1 MVLSF
6 SIFFELGRP
15 NYLNDASNSKI
26 VELVCDLNKL
36 AYPNSFIMVDYW
48 QLVMLGA
55 IAGFT
60 IFLGLPIAAVKNV
73 SPNKKGLLNALALGI
88 LIFLIVDVF
97 SHAWEST
104 ESAASNAF
112 SGHAP
117 ISEAVL
123 AIIAM
128 FGGIAIGLL
137 SLVLYE
143 SRMHR
148 NSVPEIL
155 SIENIKNGDDH
166 LKQLFH
172 ESNAYRLAMMIAI
185 GIGAHNFSE
194 GLAIGQSYVSGAV
207 GLAILLIIGF
217 GAHNATEGF
226 GIAGPLTGL
235 KNKPKIK
242 FLLLVGLIGGGPTF
256 IGTILGSMWV
266 SDLAFILFL
275 SIAGG
280 ALIYVSLLMYNSG
293 RRYTS
298 NTIMMTGILLGLCAG
313 FLSDLVVSL
322 GGA

>member
-1 MVLSF
+1 M
-6 SIFFELGRP
+6 
-15 NYLNDASNSKI
+15 
-26 VELVCDLNKL
+26 ELVCDLNKL
-36 AYPNSFIMVDYW
+36 AYPNEIIMVDYW
-48 QLVMLGA
+48 QLVILGA

-60 IFLGLPIAAVKNV
+60 IFLGLPIAAVKNI
-73 SPNKKGLLNALALGI
+73 SSNKKGLLNALALGI
-88 LIFLIVDVF
+88 LVFLIVDVF

-104 ESAASNAF
+104 ESAAKDAF

-117 ISEAVL
+117 MSDAVL
-123 AIIAM
+123 ALVAM
-128 FGGIAIGLL
+128 FGGVAIGLIG
-137 SLVLYE
+137 LVLYE
-143 SRMHR
+143 ARMHR
-148 NSVPEIL
+148 NSVPQIL
-155 SIENIKNGDDH
+155 SLDNIKNGDDH

-172 ESNAYRLAMMIAI
+172 EANAYRLAMMIAV

-194 GLAIGQSYVSGAV
+194 GLAIGQSYVAGEV

-235 KNKPKIK
+235 ANKPKIK

-256 IGTILGSMWV
+256 LGTILGSIWV
-266 SDLAFILFL
+266 SNLAFILFL

-298 NTIMMTGILLGLCAG
+298 NLIMMVGILIGLCAG
-313 FLSDLVVSL
+313 FMSDLVVSL